1 MLDKLEFLIA
11 VAREKHFGRAAD
23 SCGVAQPTLSQGIQA
38 LEELLNVSLVKRSSR
53 FKGLTPEG
61 ERALV
66 WARRMVG
73 DARAMRQ
80 EISGL
85 QNGIDAHIRIAA
97 IPSAMSVVAALTT
110 PFQLDNPTVR
120 FSVITRSSAE
130 VLDLLHQRDI
140 DAGVTYIDNEPI
152 GEVSKAP
159 IYHER
164 YLLLTTVDGPCGSSD
179 RVTWAQLAAMPLCL
193 LVRDLQQRR
202 IIDGVLRKLGI
213 EVTPMIETDS
223 IVSLTAHV
231 RTGHWVS
238 IVPSSIIDAFDMN
251 GSLRAIPIVE
261 PEISHTVGL
270 VVSQRYPVSPT
281 VASLIQDASSRANL
295 AVAGNDGR
303 LI

>member
-61 ERALV
+61 QRALV
-66 WARRMVG
+66 WAQRIVG

-80 EISGL
+80 DISGL
-85 QNGIDAHIRIAA
+85 LNGIDAHIRIAA
-97 IPSAMSVVAALTT
+97 IPSAMSVVASLTT
-110 PFQLDNPTVR
+110 RFQLDNPTVR
-120 FSVITRSSAE
+120 FTVITRTSSE
-130 VLDLLHQRDI
+130 LLDLLHQRDI

-152 GEVSKAP
+152 DEVSKAP
-159 IYHER
+159 LYNER
-164 YLLLTTVDGPCGSSD
+164 YLLLTTADGPCGSGN

-193 LVRDLQQRR
+193 LVRDLPQRR

-223 IVSLTAHV
+223 IVSLTSHV

-238 IVPSSIIDAFDMN
+238 IVSSSIISALDMN
-251 GSLRAIPIVE
+251 GTLRAIPIVD
-261 PEISHTVGL
+261 PEISYTVGL
-270 VVSQRYPVSPT
+270 VVSQRYPLSPT
-281 VASLIQDASSRANL
+281 VASLIEDANL
-295 AVAGNDGR
+295 RSNPRLAAPGGDGR
-303 LI
+303 